1 MNMFLLSWD
10 KFMPEMHLTKP
21 EFKYSA
27 CGPLA
32 KNRER
37 TKKIKE
43 KGDWRYIY
51 QNKLD
56 KACCRHDMDYGD
68 FKDLSRITAS
78 DKVLRDKAFNIAKN
92 PKYDEHKRALA
103 SICYWVIP
111 LKDKKGITINTA
123 FQKILDWSGCKPNK
137 IWVKNDSELYNRSMK

>member
-37 TKKIKE
+37 TKKIKG

-51 QNKLD
+51 QNELD
-56 KACCRHDMDYGD
+56 KLAVDMTWIMEIL
-68 FKDLSRITAS
+68 K
-78 DKVLRDKAFNIAKN
+78 
-92 PKYDEHKRALA
+92 
-103 SICYWVIP
+103 IC
-111 LKDKKGITINTA
+111 L
-123 FQKILDWSGCKPNK
+123 
-137 IWVKNDSELYNRSMK
+137 E